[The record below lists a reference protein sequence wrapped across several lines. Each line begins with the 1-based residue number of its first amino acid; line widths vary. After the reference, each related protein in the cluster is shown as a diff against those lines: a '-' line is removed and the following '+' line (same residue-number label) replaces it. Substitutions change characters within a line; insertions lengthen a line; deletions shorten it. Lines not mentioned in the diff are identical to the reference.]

1 MKLQSEEAHVQLAA
15 LCEYFEIVSTFV
27 HKDEGH
33 QASKSSLLTAAGD
46 FQDLCEDLHT
56 MFTGDEEK
64 PPRCTSADY
73 SRGYYQILKKSLASH
88 GEDFGYRSEDCEP
101 LFCWQQQSQEEEATV
116 IANAMKK
123 MQHVI
128 EVFKEAC
135 KVDLE
140 MALGAAQ
147 LISRNAHTIF

>member
-1 MKLQSEEAHVQLAA
+1 M
-15 LCEYFEIVSTFV
+15 EIVSHYV

-33 QASKSSLLTAAGD
+33 TALKSSLLTAAGD

-88 GEDFGYRSEDCEP
+88 GEDFGYRSEDSEP
-101 LFCWQQQSQEEEATV
+101 LFCWQQQSPEEEATV

-123 MQHVI
+123 MQHVMEFI
-128 EVFKEAC
+128 M
-135 KVDLE
+135 E
-140 MALGAAQ
+140 MMMSGR
-147 LISRNAHTIF
+147 SGSAHTHLTTQLTVCIFVHLLEKNVAQTL